1 MVAALWQRRR
11 LASGGGGL
19 GGVGAGTEGCFGAA
33 CSTFARHRGGGGAS
47 GVDWCYQG
55 LVLPKNC
62 ALSRDYGRIGGE
74 LGFVEAGQRGSFG
87 AVTGPFAAM
96 GGIFEG
102 PGALETSP
110 GLL

>member
-1 MVAALWQRRR
+1 M
-11 LASGGGGL
+11 
-19 GGVGAGTEGCFGAA
+19 
-33 CSTFARHRGGGGAS
+33 
-47 GVDWCYQG
+47 
-55 LVLPKNC
+55 LPKNC

-102 PGALETSP
+102 PGALETSS